1 MTVAR
6 LLVEYDGRPFAG
18 WAAQPGERTV
28 AGELSAALRVLLR
41 RDVRL
46 VVAGRT
52 DRGVHALGQV
62 VSYEGALPSL
72 RSLNALLPPE
82 IAVISGAEAPPGF
95 SARHDALSR
104 SYRYRLWTRRALSP
118 FETGRVLWWP
128 HRLDESVLHA
138 CATALAG
145 EHDFRAFT
153 PSQTK
158 HRHFRRRV
166 LRAEWRRA
174 GDLLEFSIE
183 ADAFLRHMN
192 RILVGTMIEAAGGV
206 RTIESF
212 VELLE
217 GRPRAEA
224 GRTVAPHGLFL
235 LGVAY
240 EAPAA
245 SPPDPPAVA

>member
-18 WAAQPGERTV
+18 WAAQPGKRTIE
-28 AGELSAALRVLLR
+28 GELSAALRVLLR
-41 RDVRL
+41 RDVKL

-62 VSYEGALPSL
+62 VSYEGPLPSF
-72 RSLNALLPPE
+72 RSLNALLPSE
-82 IAVISGAEAPPGF
+82 IAVTGGEEAPPGF
-95 SARHDALSR
+95 SARHDALTR
-104 SYRYRLWTRRALSP
+104 SYVYRLWTRRALSP
-118 FETGRVLWWP
+118 FEAGRVLWWP
-128 HRLDESVLHA
+128 HRLDEAVLHA
-138 CATALAG
+138 CAAALAG

-174 GDLLEFSIE
+174 GDLLEFGIE
-183 ADAFLRHMN
+183 ADSFLRHMN
-192 RILVGTMIEAAGGV
+192 RILVGTMLETAGGGGTV
-206 RTIESF
+206 ESF
-212 VELLE
+212 AELLE
-217 GRPRAEA
+217 GRPRAAA

-235 LGVAY
+235 VGVAY
-240 EAPAA
+240 
-245 SPPDPPAVA
+245 